1 VAEFVDC
8 EEYLSLANE
17 TLSRLDELPD
27 EAADFADG
35 VREKLEG
42 MVKFMEQR
50 DVCTEKMA
58 AAIENMASGVD
69 RWLDHSY

>member
-17 TLSRLDELPD
+17 TLSRLGELPD